1 MRGLM
6 MNTPLL
12 ITAIMRH
19 GETNHPDREIVS
31 VTADDPRYR
40 YTYADA
46 FRRARQLANA
56 LGRLGIGPG
65 DRVATLAWNDHRHFE
80 AYYAV
85 SCSGAVLHTINPR
98 LFPEQIAYILNHG
111 GARCVLTD
119 PRFATLLEQLQG
131 QLKAVES
138 FVVLT
143 DEAHMPVTTLRG
155 AIGYEAF
162 IAPEPPEYD
171 WPQFDEQTAS
181 ALCYTSGT
189 TGHPK
194 GILYSHRST
203 VLHAMASALP
213 DVMDLS
219 ATDTVLP
226 IVPMFHVNAW
236 GAPYTAPMVG
246 TKLVLPGA
254 KVGDRRALHQLIE
267 EETVTHSLGVP
278 TVWLSLLAYLTKSGK
293 TVESLQRIVVGGA
306 ACPALLI
313 EEFRDRYGVEVH
325 HSWGMTEMSP
335 VGTYNSMKP
344 GMESLSSQEQLAV
357 QLKQGRALFG
367 VEMKITDDAN
377 RALPW
382 DGKSRGALKVR
393 GPWICSEYFQLDEA
407 STVHDSD
414 GWFDTGDVAT
424 IDADGFMQIADRSK
438 DLIKSGGE
446 WISSI
451 ELENIAVNHPQVA
464 EAAVIAVP
472 HAKWSERPLLVAVR
486 EADAELD
493 GKTLRAWYRGKVARW
508 WVPDDVVFVD
518 ELPHTATGKI
528 KKSELRERFAAYQLP
543 GSGGES

>member
-1 MRGLM
+1 M
-6 MNTPLL
+6 
-12 ITAIMRH
+12 
-19 GETNHPDREIVS
+19 
-31 VTADDPRYR
+31 
-40 YTYADA
+40 
-46 FRRARQLANA
+46 
-56 LGRLGIGPG
+56 
-65 DRVATLAWNDHRHFE
+65 
-80 AYYAV
+80 
-85 SCSGAVLHTINPR
+85 LHTVNPR

-119 PRFATLLEQLQG
+119 PRFATLLEQLQD
-131 QLKAVES
+131 QLEAVES

-143 DEAHMPVTTLRG
+143 DEARMPVTPLRG
-155 AIGYEAF
+155 AISYEAL
-162 IAPEPPEYD
+162 IGPEQPEYD
-171 WPQFDEQTAS
+171 WPELDEQTAS

-194 GILYSHRST
+194 GILYSQSARPFCMP
-203 VLHAMASALP
+203 MASALP

-219 ATDTVLP
+219 ARDTVLP

-236 GAPYTAPMVG
+236 GAPYTAPMIG
-246 TKLVLPGA
+246 TKLVLPGT
-254 KVGDRRALHQLIE
+254 KVGDRRALHQLLE
-267 EETVTHSLGVP
+267 EEAVTHSLAVP

-293 TVESLQRIVVGGA
+293 TVQSLKRIVVGGA

-313 EEFRDRYGVEVH
+313 EEFRDRYDVEVH

-344 GMESLSSQEQLAV
+344 GMELLSPEQQLAA

-367 VEMKITDDAN
+367 VEMKITDDMN

-393 GPWICSEYFQLDEA
+393 GPWICSEYFLLDEA

-424 IDADGFMQIADRSK
+424 IDTDGFMQIADRSK

-472 HAKWSERPLLVAVR
+472 HPKWSERPLLVAVC
-486 EADAELD
+486 EEGAELD

-528 KKSELRERFAAYQLP
+528 RKSDLRERFAAYQLP